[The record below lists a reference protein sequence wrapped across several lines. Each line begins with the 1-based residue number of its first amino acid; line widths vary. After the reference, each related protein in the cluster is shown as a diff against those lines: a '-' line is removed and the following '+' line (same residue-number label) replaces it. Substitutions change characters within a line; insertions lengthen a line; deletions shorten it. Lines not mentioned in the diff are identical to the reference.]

1 MIDKLFESMR
11 NEGYLSAMKKGYDG
25 EIRDAYAEGY
35 AEGAVNELTVIIRRR
50 LERGE
55 TAESIADDIGMGT
68 EDVMRVITGRYEQP
82 DDWFE

>member
-1 MIDKLFESMR
+1 MR

-25 EIRDAYAEGY
+25 EIGDAYAEGY

>member
-25 EIRDAYAEGY
+25 EIRDAYAEG
-35 AEGAVNELTVIIRRR
+35 AVNELKWIIRRR
-50 LERGE
+50 PERGE

>member
-1 MIDKLFESMR
+1 MR

-25 EIRDAYAEGY
+25 EIRDAYAEG
-35 AEGAVNELTVIIRRR
+35 AVNELKWIIRRR